1 MIKLKLNKKKLKNL
15 SLDSRVIPS
24 NITSKISGASNANT
38 TPGRPTASTR
48 KLLSK

>member
-24 NITSKISGASNANT
+24 NITSKVSGASNANT
-38 TPGRPTASTR
+38 IIVGPTASTR
-48 KLLSK
+48 TTPK

>member
-24 NITSKISGASNANT
+24 NITSKVSGASIAIG
-38 TPGRPTASTR
+38 PRPTSVTR
-48 KLLSK
+48 TIPAH

>member
-24 NITSKISGASNANT
+24 NVTSKIVGGVVVII
-38 TPGRPTASTR
+38 PHRPTQDTR
-48 KLLSK
+48 TRP